1 MIKYNLEIF
10 YLKIKIYEHN
20 RKYNIVSLINI
31 LLIRFYRRL
40 IVRFKITIDDNEF
53 HANMLDYDLV
63 NQIAEMC
70 PFESNFKS
78 FHGHEY
84 FTKLPSPADDE
95 GCPLTDKLHANKLYY
110 HKKWNALFITFK
122 DEEVANYKI
131 VHIGDF
137 EEDASEYLKDCG
149 RNVHVICEIAD

>member
-78 FHGHEY
+78 FHGKVFMGMNTLQNFHLQLMM
-84 FTKLPSPADDE
+84 KAVL
-95 GCPLTDKLHANKLYY
+95 
-110 HKKWNALFITFK
+110 
-122 DEEVANYKI
+122 
-131 VHIGDF
+131 
-137 EEDASEYLKDCG
+137 
-149 RNVHVICEIAD
+149 